1 MQLSEFLKKIEW
13 LESSHPYGSAC
24 IRINNQQTIYID
36 PAYLSEENIKKKADL
51 ILLTHSHED
60 HFSIDTLKNLVKS
73 NTSIVCPSDCEQEL
87 LQYSFDFNIS
97 IIKPGERVKFDR
109 VKIEAIPAYST
120 SAHPHTAGWI
130 GYLIELDNVRIYHS
144 GDSGLI
150 SEMNDLV
157 NIDIFFVTVREPYM
171 MSPKEVIQAINTF
184 RPKIVIPIHWIEE
197 EKEDINYIVNNSPES
212 TKIIILEMK

>member
-1 MQLSEFLKKIEW
+1 MLKPIFFILDFGILCVSVVGNTDKKRKKRGIAYVGKF
-13 LESSHPYGSAC
+13 SFN
-24 IRINNQQTIYID
+24 IFIN
-36 PAYLSEENIKKKADL
+36 PL
-51 ILLTHSHED
+51 
-60 HFSIDTLKNLVKS
+60 KS
-73 NTSIVCPSDCEQEL
+73 NSSGLFLE
-87 LQYSFDFNIS
+87 
-97 IIKPGERVKFDR
+97 
-109 VKIEAIPAYST
+109 KIEAIPAYST